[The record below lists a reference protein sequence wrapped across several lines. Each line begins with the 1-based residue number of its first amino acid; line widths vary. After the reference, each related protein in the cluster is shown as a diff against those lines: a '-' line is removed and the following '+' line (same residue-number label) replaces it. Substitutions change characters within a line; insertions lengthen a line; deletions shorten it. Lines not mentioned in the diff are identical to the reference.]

1 MAKKASDRL
10 SMTRHGKVQPGK
22 TTMTFVLPMELKQ
35 QLAALA
41 KREKRTMGNLV
52 VTVLAGWVA
61 GKG

>member
-1 MAKKASDRL
+1 
-10 SMTRHGKVQPGK
+10 MTRHGKVQAGK

-41 KREKRTMGNLV
+41 KREKRTMGNMV